1 MGVRVEG
8 QGLREYG
15 EGNRVRVKGFGTV
28 MQRSPPIIILLIYI
42 RAVIYTTGHLC
53 NIIVFYCLEQR
64 HLAPGRE
71 GEGLGNNTEE
81 SAKTGERERER
92 EDKTVFE
99 TKRETR
105 GQDKDRKQQDPRR
118 RQETRATGLS
128 HTEREREQKRVRE
141 KDKSGTQGRRRE
153 RR

>member
-1 MGVRVEG
+1 MEVRVEG

-28 MQRSPPIIILLIYI
+28 VQRSRPTIILFIYI
-42 RAVIYTTGHLC
+42 RAVVYKTSHLC
-53 NIIVFYCLEQR
+53 NIIVLYCLEQR

-81 SAKTGERERER
+81 STKTGERER

-99 TKRETR
+99 TE
-105 GQDKDRKQQDPRR
+105 
-118 RQETRATGLS
+118 
-128 HTEREREQKRVRE
+128 
-141 KDKSGTQGRRRE
+141 
-153 RR
+153 